1 MTLPWMAER
10 IQLRAIASLR
20 PQAGNTRAQM
30 AKHA

>member
-20 PQAGNTRAQM
+20 PHAGNHPHDA
-30 AKHA
+30 